1 MATGIIN
8 DTAGPKK
15 KVGGASTLSMYPPN
29 QCSRAAAISKSGHL
43 ALGVNTGEVHIFEV
57 KNLTKKVKTLTDAKE
72 WIEVVA
78 YSPDDQLLAVGSH
91 DNVIYVYEV
100 CLFFNLP

>member
-1 MATGIIN
+1 MATAIIN

-15 KVGGASTLSMYPPN
+15 KIGGASTLSMFPPN
-29 QCSRAAAISKSGHL
+29 QCSRAAAISKNKHL
-43 ALGVNTGEVHIFEV
+43 ALGVNTGEVHIFDMTDM
-57 KNLTKKVKTLTDAKE
+57 TKKIKTLNDAKE
-72 WIEVVA
+72 WVEVVA

-100 CLFFNLP
+100 F